1 MVRTRYEA
9 ERRIHGR
16 LRQPEG
22 FFVVH
27 GHFAVPK
34 ALQNVH
40 ELQSLTSSAAYG
52 LLQKH
57 WGAGRQ

>member
-27 GHFAVPK
+27 GHFALPK
-34 ALQNVH
+34 AMQNVH
-40 ELQSLTSSAAYG
+40 ELQSLTSSVAYG

-57 WGAGRQ
+57 